1 MVTLYHTGTEYV
13 ANEITLHRGDVASIV
28 SVGVYHTTDPDE
40 IPEVADFDTVQLVDG
55 TSPGNPLAE
64 DGKID
69 VLSLIGP
76 KVGADINLSTPGDYQ
91 RWVLIQTDDEDII
104 RRPDVLEIL

>member
-1 MVTLYHTGTEYV
+1 MVSLYHTGTEYV
-13 ANEITLHRGDVASIV
+13 ANEITLHRGDVAAINA
-28 SVGVYHTTDPDE
+28 VGVYHTLDPEE
-40 IPEVADFDTVQLVDG
+40 IPATTDFVTVTLVDG
-55 TSPGNPLAE
+55 TSPGDPLAE

-76 KVGADINLSTPGDYQ
+76 KIAADVNLSTPGDYQ
-91 RWVLIQTDDEDII
+91 RWVLVQTDDEDII